1 MKIKVFKIVL
11 VSLVLVFLTACNV
24 QENNSSNMTD
34 NKEEENMETTNLSGI
49 VPDELAYIPDDY
61 YTPVNQ
67 QGTLNKLTYHTWE
80 SFSYEEHSQP
90 LTEEAWVYLPANY
103 DANRQY
109 NIFYL
114 SHGGWSNETTIMG
127 TEQNPTSFKNVIDHA
142 IEDGKIQ
149 PMIIVLL
156 TYNNTSDHDSWD
168 YSLALDLTDQFHN
181 ELVNDLILAV

>member
-67 QGTLNKLTYHTWE
+67 QGTLNKLTYQTWE

-142 IEDGKIQ
+142 IEDGK
-149 PMIIVLL
+149 M
-156 TYNNTSDHDSWD
+156 
-168 YSLALDLTDQFHN
+168 
-181 ELVNDLILAV
+181 